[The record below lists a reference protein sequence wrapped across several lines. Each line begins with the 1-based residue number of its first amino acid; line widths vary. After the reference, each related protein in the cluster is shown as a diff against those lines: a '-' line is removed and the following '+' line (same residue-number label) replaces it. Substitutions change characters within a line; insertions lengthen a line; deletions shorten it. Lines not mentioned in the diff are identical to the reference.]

1 MSGFTNLVSDLRAFR
16 DNDSDRDARLTRE
29 EVSQALEMLGVEHQK
44 EGLET
49 MLTKAKLGQFLDV
62 SVLHPAPSAPG
73 TLGTRHPRPYSA
85 RPYSCAQYGEAAAR
99 NLSAAARAQR
109 SLHAMLPAT
118 LTGESAH
125 AGRHRS

>member
-49 MLTKAKLGQFLDV
+49 MLTKAKLGQFLDMAEFV
-62 SVLHPAPSAPG
+62 RVVKALADDQSMRRQKGGSASALVVGP
-73 TLGTRHPRPYSA
+73 TDILGIMGDEKKRL
-85 RPYSCAQYGEAAAR
+85 
-99 NLSAAARAQR
+99 LSA
-109 SLHAMLPAT
+109 
-118 LTGESAH
+118 
-125 AGRHRS
+125 